1 MMIPRAPQS
10 NRNKEIKTMRR
21 TMVFA
26 KRNLIEVVRD
36 PLSWIFCIAFPIVM
50 LIIMSIVNSAIPKEA
65 GNTLFRID
73 NLAGGIAV
81 FGQMFIMLFTAI
93 AVAKDRSGA
102 FLTRLYSSPMK
113 SGNFVWGYILPMLLT
128 AVIQVCFSLIA
139 AIVISLITGYSL
151 NLLGLLLAVA
161 AVIPSALMFA
171 AIGFLFG
178 TFFNDKAAPGICS
191 IIISLGAML
200 GGIWFD
206 VEGVGGFMYKLGRC
220 LPFLYATKLA
230 RSAIDLEFGVK
241 EFLLPLGVVVFA
253 AFILTLIASIVFKGR
268 MRADQR

>member
-1 MMIPRAPQS
+1 M
-10 NRNKEIKTMRR
+10 KR
-21 TMVFA
+21 TMAFA
-26 KRNLIEVVRD
+26 KRNFIEVYRD
-36 PLSWIFCIAFPIVM
+36 PLSWIFCIAFPVVM
-50 LIIMSIVNSAIPKEA
+50 LIIMSVVNSAIPKEA

-73 NLAGGIAV
+73 SLAGGIAI
-81 FGQMFIMLFTAI
+81 FGQMFVMLFTAI

-113 SGNFVWGYILPMLLT
+113 SRDFVWGYIFPMLLT
-128 AVIQVCFSLIA
+128 ALVQVFVSFIA
-139 AIVISLITGYSL
+139 SVVVSVITGYKL
-151 NLLGLLLAVA
+151 DILGLLLAMI
-161 AVIPSALMFA
+161 AVMPSALMFS

-191 IIISLGAML
+191 IIISVGAML

-206 VEGVGGFMYKLGRC
+206 VESVGGIMSKIGKC

-230 RSAIDLEFGVK
+230 RAVIRMDFGVK

-253 AFILTLIASIVFKGR
+253 ALVLTVIASVVFNYR
-268 MRADQR
+268 MHADQR